1 MKKKYVQGILFGV
14 LFATAVSCS
23 ACGGKKD
30 EAKKSG
36 ETVNAKENVVKKK
49 EAVKLVLS
57 EAKSLPDKVKDAEFS
72 SADKKIATVT
82 KNGVVHGVKRGKT
95 TITMK
100 SDKEVIHYQIKVAKH
115 GMVYPK
121 FTMLTGEHLDMQFST
136 KVKAKNVRWSST
148 NKKIATIN
156 KKGKI
161 VAKKR
166 GNVIIK
172 GNDGKRTYVSK
183 ITVKKRP
190 KNIVYLTFDDGPSVE
205 TTPKILET
213 LRKNNIKATFFVL
226 GSNVEKSDTQ
236 KELLKEMV
244 KEGHAIGNHGY
255 CHDYSILY
263 PGRVADTT
271 VFINDMEKSENVM
284 KSVLGDSFST
294 KVIRFPGGHM
304 SWKTGD
310 LDKVL
315 EQDGYTYIDW
325 NVLNGDA
332 ESNGRTVEQL
342 INRLKETV
350 TDLAGNDDVLVIL
363 MHDTDA
369 KVTTAESL
377 QQSIDYLKSLGYEF
391 RTLK

>member
-1 MKKKYVQGILFGV
+1 MRKLKRKNKKNSKVEKILISIISVLIVILIGV
-14 LFATAVSCS
+14 IALNINKGRTSEVSVNQNQ
-23 ACGGKKD
+23 KED
-30 EAKKSG
+30 NNEIKSNINEEKSNEKESDNEQ
-36 ETVNAKENVVKKK
+36 ETDSVIYTSYENDINADNARDIENMLNKWSYLR
-49 EAVKLVLS
+49 E
-57 EAKSLPDKVKDAEFS
+57 DG
-72 SADKKIATVT
+72 KKIA
-82 KNGVVHGVKRGKT
+82 
-95 TITMK
+95 
-100 SDKEVIHYQIKVAKH
+100 
-115 GMVYPK
+115 
-121 FTMLTGEHLDMQFST
+121 
-136 KVKAKNVRWSST
+136 
-148 NKKIATIN
+148 
-156 KKGKI
+156 
-161 VAKKR
+161 
-166 GNVIIK
+166 
-172 GNDGKRTYVSK
+172 
-183 ITVKKRP
+183 
-190 KNIVYLTFDDGPSVE
+190 YLTFDDGPSVE
-205 TTPKILET
+205 TKPKILET